1 MARSLSRPEAAPL
14 ATAAELSPARARV
27 RWVLLAVALLA
38 VILLPFAVAG
48 ERMDAWS
55 VAQLRAL
62 ADRPALVALL
72 VVALLTVDVLLPIPS
87 SIVAT
92 LAGVTLGFAG
102 GAAAAM
108 AGMVAGCVV
117 AYGVGRWAGAPAAE
131 RIVGP
136 GEVRRLNALAQR
148 HGGWSLAIA
157 RPVPVLAEAST
168 LLAGAAAMPFGRFL
182 AVTTAAN
189 LGIAIV
195 YAAVGAFAANV
206 QSFLLAVAGAV
217 LVPLAGR
224 LLTGLRPRS
233 A

>member
-1 MARSLSRPEAAPL
+1 MSRVSRPHAPAAD
-14 ATAAELSPARARV
+14 THPARAPL
-27 RWVLLAVALLA
+27 RWAMLGAAMLAF
-38 VILLPFAVAG
+38 ILVPFALAG
-48 ERMDAWS
+48 ERMDGWS

-62 ADRPALVALL
+62 GDRPLLVALL
-72 VVALLTVDVLLPIPS
+72 VVGLLAADVLLPVPS

-102 GAAAAM
+102 GAAATL

-131 RIVGP
+131 RIVGAS
-136 GEVRRLNALAQR
+136 EVRRLHELARR
-148 HGGWSLAIA
+148 HGGWSLALA

-189 LGIAIV
+189 LGVAAA

-224 LLTGLRPRS
+224 LLIALRTRG

>member
-1 MARSLSRPEAAPL
+1 MRLRWAILGAAI
-14 ATAAELSPARARV
+14 
-27 RWVLLAVALLA
+27 LA
-38 VILLPFAVAG
+38 VILVPFAVAG
-48 ERMDAWS
+48 EGMDAWS

-62 ADRPALVALL
+62 ADRPLLVALL
-72 VVALLTVDVLLPIPS
+72 VVALLAADVLLPVPS

-92 LAGVTLGFAG
+92 LAGLTLGFAG
-102 GAAAAM
+102 GAAAAL

-131 RIVGP
+131 RIVGAD
-136 GEVRRLNALAQR
+136 EVRRLNALARR

-189 LGIAIV
+189 LGVAAV
-195 YAAVGAFAANV
+195 YAAVGAYAANV

-224 LLTGLRPRS
+224 LLVALRPRG

>member
-1 MARSLSRPEAAPL
+1 M
-14 ATAAELSPARARV
+14 
-27 RWVLLAVALLA
+27 RWAILAVALLA
-38 VILLPFAVAG
+38 LILVPFAVAG

-62 ADRPALVALL
+62 ADRPVLVVLL
-72 VVALLTVDVLLPIPS
+72 VVALLTADVLLPVPS

-189 LGIAIV
+189 LGISIV

-206 QSFLLAVAGAV
+206 QSFLL
-217 LVPLAGR
+217 
-224 LLTGLRPRS
+224 
-233 A
+233 